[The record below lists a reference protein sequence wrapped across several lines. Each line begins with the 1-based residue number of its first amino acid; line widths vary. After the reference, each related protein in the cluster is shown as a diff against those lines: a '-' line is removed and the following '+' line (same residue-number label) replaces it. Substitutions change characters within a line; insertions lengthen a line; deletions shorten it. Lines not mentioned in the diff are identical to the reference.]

1 MVTITVDKKSIELTN
16 EEWDFLKKYIIEDTL
31 SFWEQ
36 TKQETDRFP
45 YELFEDEIVKKIQN
59 IRKDTLDKLEQININ
74 VYKLNT

>member
-1 MVTITVDKKSIELTN
+1 MVTIIVDKKSIELTN

-36 TKQETDRFP
+36 TKQQTDKFP

>member
-31 SFWEQ
+31 CFWEQ
-36 TKQETDRFP
+36 TKQQTDKFP